1 MINFLLLTLVSYAI
15 SYNLVNKEGPFD
27 ILKNLRSLMGIIDK
41 VETVESSYGILVT
54 NTTRQVENNFLAKLF
69 SCQIC
74 LSIWV
79 CLLSSILY
87 YLFPEILPIFYPF
100 AMWGIIII
108 LVERKHE

>member
-1 MINFLLLTLVSYAI
+1 MINFLLLTLASYAI

-27 ILKNLRSLMGIIDK
+27 IFKNLRSLMGIIDVATK
-41 VETVESSYGILVT
+41 GESSYGIVVVET
-54 NTTRQVENNFLAKLF
+54 HRDIENNFLAKLF

-79 CLLSSILY
+79 CLLTSILY

-108 LVERKHE
+108 LVEKTS